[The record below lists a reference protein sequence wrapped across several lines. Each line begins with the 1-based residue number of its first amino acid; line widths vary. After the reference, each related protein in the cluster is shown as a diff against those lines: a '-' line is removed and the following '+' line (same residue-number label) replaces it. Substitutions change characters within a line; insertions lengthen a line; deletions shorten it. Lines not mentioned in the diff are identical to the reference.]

1 MESIE
6 EMIADAQA
14 EEQVKAEFK
23 SSKNKM
29 ADNFKADLKAA
40 LKNALADVTEVD
52 DQLVRITLGEYMSL
66 VYMARDLDLLK
77 NAIARS
83 LGLSYNEEFLAIK
96 HDDEILDVYK
106 TLYREEYD
114 ALLSK
119 EQEKGE

>member
-23 SSKNKM
+23 NSKNNI

-77 NAIARS
+77 TAIARS
-83 LGLSYNEEFLAIK
+83 LGLSYNEEYLTIK
-96 HDDEILDVYK
+96 HEDEILDVYK